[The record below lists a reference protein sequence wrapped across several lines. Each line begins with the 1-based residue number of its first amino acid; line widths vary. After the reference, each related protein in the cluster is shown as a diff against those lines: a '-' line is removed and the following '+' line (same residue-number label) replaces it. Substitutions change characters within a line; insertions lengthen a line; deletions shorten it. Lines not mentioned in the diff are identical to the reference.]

1 MENDA
6 LDLGT
11 HFWLHFDALADNQE
25 SYTVPQLVTAL
36 ETTTTLRT
44 LAVSSYSSV
53 TVNVNSPRIVE
64 PLCRCLADLRLQ
76 NEQHPLKAIHFHY
89 LDSDI
94 VRQFFVALKQ
104 CGIPR
109 VLLRSRTF
117 PIRFLIDFCRDN
129 SNLKVLN
136 LKNITFA
143 DEDAADRIG
152 YSAAITLNLDKLMLD
167 HVRFKTLT
175 AATNFAQFLVHLS
188 VSDLELGT
196 LQEEYCEIKIPSVE
210 QLTLYYG
217 SEIKHFKAALD
228 AGMLTVKRLNVQ
240 LDFHYENETTKK
252 LKSLTRMIRGGV
264 KLNSLTIHSHGYNQL
279 SPPRQLFQA
288 LAACASVTGIHVN
301 GSDSNRH
308 DFTELEV
315 QQLRR
320 ITVRNSELGQ
330 FMANT
335 SSFSR
340 DKLLTLMI
348 QLSDCPSGLYM
359 LTRRLPETFSFQ
371 KGNSLFPL
379 MVDPNPTRMLRKRR
393 KISYKE

>member
-1 MENDA
+1 MENEA

-25 SYTVPQLVTAL
+25 SYTVAQLVTAL

-76 NEQHPLKAIHFHY
+76 NEHHPLKAIHFHY

-104 CGIPR
+104 FGIPR

-152 YSAAITLNLDKLMLD
+152 YSAAITLNLDKLILNKLCIISKDSMI
-167 HVRFKTLT
+167 
-175 AATNFAQFLVHLS
+175 AAGCETESNIVTFL
-188 VSDLELGT
+188 
-196 LQEEYCEIKIPSVE
+196 
-210 QLTLYYG
+210 QL
-217 SEIKHFKAALD
+217 A
-228 AGMLTVKRLNVQ
+228 
-240 LDFHYENETTKK
+240 
-252 LKSLTRMIRGGV
+252 
-264 KLNSLTIHSHGYNQL
+264 
-279 SPPRQLFQA
+279 
-288 LAACASVTGIHVN
+288 
-301 GSDSNRH
+301 GSDR
-308 DFTELEV
+308 
-315 QQLRR
+315 LRR
-320 ITVRNSELGQ
+320 VVNIVLCCQ
-330 FMANT
+330 
-335 SSFSR
+335 
-340 DKLLTLMI
+340 DPHHKL
-348 QLSDCPSGLYM
+348 
-359 LTRRLPETFSFQ
+359 
-371 KGNSLFPL
+371 
-379 MVDPNPTRMLRKRR
+379 
-393 KISYKE
+393 